1 MTVTI
6 KDVAK
11 RLNLSITTVSRALDG
26 YSDVAE
32 ETRARVS
39 KTAKEMG
46 YVPNRVAR
54 QLRRQRSETIGYILP
69 AQKPR
74 FSDPY
79 FSEFIAGLGDESA
92 EHNIDLLISTA
103 PPGEDSERAL
113 YQKWVQGRRVDGF
126 ILNRMHLQDWRVQYL
141 AKNGLPFVTL
151 ERTLDPVD
159 FNFIEL
165 DGQTGCMALMN
176 HLVGLGHR
184 RIAFIG
190 APSYLTLQASRFAG
204 YREGLI
210 SAGLPLEAE
219 LVMEGDMTRAGGY
232 RCGLSLLDLAKPP
245 TAIACVNDLT
255 AIGVLHA
262 AHERGLVVGC
272 DLAISGFDGIEET
285 EHTHPPL
292 TTLVHPVYD
301 IARSLMRLLLQELSG
316 EPVADR
322 RMRVV
327 PELVIREST
336 RC

>member
-6 KDVAK
+6 KDVAR

-26 YSDVAE
+26 YEDVAE
-32 ETRARVS
+32 ETRARVR

-54 QLRRQRSETIGYILP
+54 QLRRQRSDTIGYILP
-69 AQKPR
+69 ALRPR
-74 FSDPY
+74 FNDPY

-103 PPGEDSERAL
+103 APGDESERNQ
-113 YQKWVQGRRVDGF
+113 YQKWVQDRRVDGF

-141 AKNGLPFVTL
+141 SRNSLPFVTL
-151 ERTLDPVD
+151 ERTLDPGE

-165 DGQTGCMALMN
+165 DGQAGMMTMMA

-184 RIAFIG
+184 RIAFVG
-190 APSYLTLQASRFAG
+190 APPFLTLQANRFAG
-204 YREGLI
+204 YREGLV
-210 SAGLPLEAE
+210 SAGITVEPCLIL
-219 LVMEGDMTRAGGY
+219 EGDMTRAGGY
-232 RCGLSLLDLAKPP
+232 RCGMDLLSLSNPP

-262 AHERGLVVGC
+262 AHEKNLVVGC

-285 EHTHPPL
+285 EHTHPAL
-292 TTLVHPVYD
+292 TTLVHPIYD
-301 IARSLMRLLLQELSG
+301 IGRRLVRMLLQELSG
-316 EPVADR
+316 EIVSEY
-322 RMRVV
+322 RVRIT
-327 PELVIREST
+327 PELVVRGST
-336 RC
+336 QC